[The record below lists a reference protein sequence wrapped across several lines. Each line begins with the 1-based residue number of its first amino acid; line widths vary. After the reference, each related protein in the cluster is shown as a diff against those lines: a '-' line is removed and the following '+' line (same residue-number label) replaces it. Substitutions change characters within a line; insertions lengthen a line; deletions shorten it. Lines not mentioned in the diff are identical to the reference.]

1 MAFMRGDLLYVF
13 NFSPT
18 RSYTDYGFLVPL
30 GEYNVVLNTDSPD
43 YGGFGFSDDSVAH
56 FTNFDP
62 MYAGDGKGWLQ
73 LYIPAR
79 SAVVLKKKVAAE
91 GTKTK
96 TKTAAV
102 ETKTATAAK
111 KAPAAKKPAA
121 KKPAAKKP
129 AAKKPVAK
137 KTATKKAPAKKK

>member
-1 MAFMRGDLLYVF
+1 MMQHTFQQCMIIFYVIAGTIFQIIQTDGKLDLFPEVMKSQKDFNLTPVQEIWINEGDQIMAFMRGDLLYVF

-79 SAVVLKKKVAAE
+79 SAVVLKKV
-91 GTKTK
+91 
-96 TKTAAV
+96 
-102 ETKTATAAK
+102 
-111 KAPAAKKPAA
+111 
-121 KKPAAKKP
+121 
-129 AAKKPVAK
+129 
-137 KTATKKAPAKKK
+137 

>member
-1 MAFMRGDLLYVF
+1 
-13 NFSPT
+13 
-18 RSYTDYGFLVPL
+18 L

-91 GTKTK
+91 
-96 TKTAAV
+96 
-102 ETKTATAAK
+102 
-111 KAPAAKKPAA
+111 AKKPAA
-121 KKPAAKKP
+121 KKPTAKKATANKATAKKTPTKKP
-129 AAKKPVAK
+129 AAKKTPA
-137 KTATKKAPAKKK
+137 KKAPAKKK